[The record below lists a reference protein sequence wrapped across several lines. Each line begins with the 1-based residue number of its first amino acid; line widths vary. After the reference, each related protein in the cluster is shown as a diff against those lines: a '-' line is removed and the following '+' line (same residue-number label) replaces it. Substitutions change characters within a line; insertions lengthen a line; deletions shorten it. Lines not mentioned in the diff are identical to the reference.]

1 MAIDWTKPIE
11 TKAGH
16 PAVLLK
22 AGAKG
27 QAGRTHVVLV
37 SYPNSC
43 DSVLF
48 YYTHGRLYSE
58 PSAEDL
64 QNKAEEVVYYVN
76 LYPHTPA
83 GGVRHKSRAEAD
95 EAALPD
101 RVGCNRVVFTHGR
114 YDD

>member
-22 AGAKG
+22 EGVRAT
-27 QAGRTHVVLV
+27 AGRTHVVLV
-37 SYPNSC
+37 SHPDQSDTVAIYYPNGK
-43 DSVLF
+43 LF
-48 YYTHGRLYSE
+48 SE
-58 PSAEDL
+58 PTTDDL

-76 LYPHTPA
+76 IYPTSPL
-83 GGVRHKSRAEAD
+83 GGVRHRTRAEAD
-95 EAALPD
+95 NAALPD
-101 RVGCNRVVFTHGR
+101 RVGCNRVALTPGR